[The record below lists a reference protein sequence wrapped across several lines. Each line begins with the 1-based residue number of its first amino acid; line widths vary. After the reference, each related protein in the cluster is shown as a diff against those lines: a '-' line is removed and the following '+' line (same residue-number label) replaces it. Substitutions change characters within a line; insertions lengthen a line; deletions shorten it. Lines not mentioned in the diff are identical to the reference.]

1 MVSVAY
7 RSQTS
12 CIRMQSYLKLRDA
25 TISHPFFVLCHSTFV
40 VNSSSATIVVVFKYN
55 NITIAIVYGIRVA
68 SRWFKSVVHV
78 YTWYFLS
85 PILKLRYTTI
95 NHGGQSKYNNKHH
108 MKSNSGMIFVMI
120 GDTRRSGRQST
131 KQHNNRLN
139 HMQPVWPHL
148 LDGFVWLWEGCH

>member
-1 MVSVAY
+1 MQQSAI
-7 RSQTS
+7 RSLCCATRHS
-12 CIRMQSYLKLRDA
+12 SWIVRVLPLLLSY
-25 TISHPFFVLCHSTFV
+25 
-40 VNSSSATIVVVFKYN
+40 KYN

-95 NHGGQSKYNNKHH
+95 NHGGQSKYNNEHH
-108 MKSNSGMIFVMI
+108 MKSNGGMIFVMI
-120 GDTRRSGRQST
+120 GDRRSGRQST

-139 HMQPVWPHL
+139 HMQPVTRVTTFIGWFCL
-148 LDGFVWLWEGCH
+148 TVGRMSLERRITQTA